1 MNPST
6 SRVCMVPARLAESEK
21 AFKSLPSR
29 KQRALYEIAL
39 NRLKWFPERSQE
51 AGFWLHLSTG
61 QVALLGRAA
70 K

>member
-1 MNPST
+1 MNPCP
-6 SRVCMVPARLAESEK
+6 SRVCVVPVQLAESET

-29 KQRALYEIAL
+29 KQRALYDIAL
-39 NRLKWFPERSQE
+39 ERLKWFPESSQE

>member
-1 MNPST
+1 MNPSP
-6 SRVCMVPARLAESEK
+6 SRICMVPAQLAESEK
-21 AFKSLPSR
+21 AFKSLPYR

-39 NRLKWFPERSQE
+39 ERLKLFPKRSQE

-70 K
+70 E